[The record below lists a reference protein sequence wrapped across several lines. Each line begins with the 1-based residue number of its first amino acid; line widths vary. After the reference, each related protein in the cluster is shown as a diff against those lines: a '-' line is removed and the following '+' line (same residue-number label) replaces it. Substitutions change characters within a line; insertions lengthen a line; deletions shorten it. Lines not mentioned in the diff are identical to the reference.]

1 MRWRLTPVRAQLAWD
16 GTALTFTSDGTGQMA
31 PLTIDLMAVNDS
43 IVEGT
48 ELYNVSIFDPTS
60 TTGAAVNISTMLLT
74 RLIRS
79 SETLDK
85 APTWSIAGATSVS
98 EAGTTDYTITIDA
111 TLQADEVATVDLS
124 LTNID
129 TTAGD
134 ITALNTAVTAAVA
147 TYNASGQPGSLTF
160 DGTTLAFTSDGTGPM
175 GDLIV
180 QITAT
185 ADGFLEG
192 AEDYSIGLAN
202 AASTTGSCV
211 LIGNDIVTTTINPDP
226 TAAEWSI
233 GVDNADDEGATV
245 QYEIELTESF
255 GAGNSAAVDLALN
268 DVDTNSSD
276 YGDFVAAVNDAVAAY
291 TGPGSLAFDG
301 TTLTFTAINDGDMM
315 TGLTIDLDLV
325 DDVLVEGVETFTVDL
340 SNPAGPTGV
349 NVAISTDSV
358 TTTINDTIGVGG
370 APDSAT
376 WSITGPAAGDEG
388 TSAQYV
394 VELDGAFG
402 AGESVSVELGLTDV
416 DTNSS
421 DYASIIAA
429 ASAAAAANPSVVFD
443 PATQTFTYTAPA
455 DGAIDG

>member
-1 MRWRLTPVRAQLAWD
+1 M
-16 GTALTFTSDGTGQMA
+16 
-31 PLTIDLMAVNDS
+31 
-43 IVEGT
+43 
-48 ELYNVSIFDPTS
+48 
-60 TTGAAVNISTMLLT
+60 
-74 RLIRS
+74 
-79 SETLDK
+79 
-85 APTWSIAGATSVS
+85 
-98 EAGTTDYTITIDA
+98 
-111 TLQADEVATVDLS
+111 TV
-124 LTNID
+124 
-129 TTAGD
+129 
-134 ITALNTAVTAAVA
+134 AVA

-233 GVDNADDEGATV
+233 GVDNAGDEGATV
-245 QYEIELTESF
+245 QYEVALTESF

-268 DVDTNSSD
+268 DVDTNSTD
-276 YGDFVAAVNDAVAAY
+276 YEDFVAAVNDAVAAY
-291 TGPGSLAFDG
+291 VGPGSLAFDG

-315 TGLTIDLDLV
+315 TGLTINLDLV

-376 WSITGPAAGDEG
+376 WLITGPAAGDEG
-388 TSAQYV
+388 TNAQYV

-429 ASAAAAANPSVVFD
+429 AAAAAAANPSVVFD
-443 PATQTFTYTAPA
+443 ASTQTFTYTAPA
-455 DGAIDG
+455 DGASMVDLVIDLGLNTDAIVEGPEDFELELSSAASTTGAAVTIDPAADSVTTTINDLTDPLEWSITGPVSADEGASAQYTITLDGALGAGEDTSVVISLF